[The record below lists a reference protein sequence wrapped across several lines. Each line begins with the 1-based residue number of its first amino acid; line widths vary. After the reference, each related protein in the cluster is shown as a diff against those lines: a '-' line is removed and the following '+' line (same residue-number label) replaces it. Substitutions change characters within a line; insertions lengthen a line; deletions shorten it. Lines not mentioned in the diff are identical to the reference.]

1 MKYSITLLTLFW
13 TLLAVG
19 QTTIGDFISSSSTT
33 EHLESIA
40 ANFDLTSTLQDGQN
54 LTVFA
59 PSDDAVEAYASSI
72 GQDIAV
78 FLESNEALEMIQ
90 YHVALDQEIL
100 FSSIGDGLEFST
112 ALGTTMEVSATNGVN
127 LANATSIVTAD
138 VALDNGIVHLL
149 DEVILPSMSIY
160 DWIDASSSH
169 NYVKIA
175 IDNANLTETFDAL
188 DAMTFFAPND
198 AAFIDFADAN
208 DLTIYDILYSP
219 DLSSIL
225 MEHLISESLA
235 YASELL
241 EDGSSTA
248 ASGNDLYVFMNA
260 SGAAQVNS
268 VPILA
273 TDIMTHNGLIHSI
286 AGIIQPI
293 DLLSDVLQAQG
304 LTLLDT
310 LLTETGLSPAINFS
324 GAEYTLFAPTD
335 SAIINFMAEVGA
347 TLEDFLTDPD
357 GLAEA
362 LLYHTTTGIAYAS
375 DLTDGM
381 QITMNSSPDET
392 TTVSFMGDS
401 IFINESMV
409 VAADIG
415 VFQGLIHIIDH
426 VLEQPESGCMDEM
439 SCNFN
444 EEAVLDDGSCYSI
457 DASISSEN
465 IACLNGITGSISVD
479 SVLFN
484 QTDDLAFVLF
494 DLDGNLLAENENGL
508 FEGLSANLYFVSVED
523 GEECGQVFMIEI
535 TQPDGEALEIVA
547 SSTQNEDGTIE
558 GSTTISGGLAPYSVE
573 WYEAS
578 TLEIVDAMNLVN
590 GTYIVSVIDA
600 NGCKVSEEIT
610 IDYASSIHSA
620 ERNSFRI
627 YPNPT
632 QGIIRLE
639 TALNGPVL
647 LNVFNSSGS
656 KVYEWSGFGS
666 NLSIVD
672 LSGFPNGFYS
682 IQMIHRL
689 SIEQQ
694 LLLKSDQ

>member
-1 MKYSITLLTLFW
+1 M
-13 TLLAVG
+13 G

-260 SGAAQVNS
+260 SGSAQVNS

-335 SAIINFMAEVGA
+335 SAIINFMAEVGS
-347 TLEDFLTDPD
+347 TLEDFLSDPD
-357 GLAEA
+357 GLTEA

-392 TTVSFMGDS
+392 TTVSFMADS

-444 EEAVLDDGSCYSI
+444 EEAVIDDGSCYSI
-457 DASISSEN
+457 DASISSED
-465 IACLNGITGSISVD
+465 IACLNGSTGSISVD
-479 SVLFN
+479 TVLFN
-484 QTDDLAFVLF
+484 QTDDLEFHLF
-494 DLDGNLLAENENGL
+494 DSDGNELAENETGV
-508 FEGLSANLYFVSVED
+508 FEELMAGMYFVGIED
-523 GEECGQVFMIEI
+523 GDDCGAIFMIQIIE
-535 TQPDGEALEIVA
+535 PDGEALEFEV

-578 TLEIVDAMNLVN
+578 TLEVVDATNLVN

-610 IDYASSIHSA
+610 IDYDSSIHSA
-620 ERNSFRI
+620 EGNSFRI

-632 QGIIRLE
+632 QGVFRFE

-656 KVYEWSGFGS
+656 KVYEWSGIGS

-672 LSGFPNGFYS
+672 LGEFPNGFYS

>member
-1 MKYSITLLTLFW
+1 MKYSITLLAVFW
-13 TLLAVG
+13 AALSIG
-19 QTTIGDFISSSSTT
+19 QSTIGEFITSAATT
-33 EHLESIA
+33 THLETIA
-40 ANFDLTSTLQDGQN
+40 ANFDLIETLQNEQN

-59 PSDDAVEAYASSI
+59 PNDNAVEAYANSLSMDISAFLSS
-72 GQDIAV
+72 D
-78 FLESNEALEMIQ
+78 EALQMIQ
-90 YHVALDQEIL
+90 YHVVLDQQIIFSEIA
-100 FSSIGDGLEFST
+100 DELEFET
-112 ALGTTMEVSATNGVN
+112 ALGTTMLASVTNGTN
-127 LANATSIVTAD
+127 SANETSVSTPD
-138 VALDNGIVHLL
+138 FVLDNGVVQLL
-149 DEVILPSMSIY
+149 DAVILPSMSIY
-160 DWIDASSSH
+160 DWIDGSSNH
-169 NYVKIA
+169 NYIKIA
-175 IDNANLTETFDAL
+175 IDNTNMAEMFQAI
-188 DAMTFFAPND
+188 DAMTFFAPTD
-198 AAFIDFADAN
+198 QSFIDFADAN
-208 DLTIYDILYSP
+208 DITIYDILYSP
-219 DLSSIL
+219 DLSAIL
-225 MEHLISESLA
+225 MDHLLGEA
-235 YASELL
+235 MMYAADLIGN
-241 EDGSSTA
+241 GSA
-248 ASGNDLYVFMNA
+248 VASSGTDLYVLLGA
-260 SGAAQVNS
+260 DGAASVNDAS
-268 VPILA
+268 ILS
-273 TDIMTHNGLIHSI
+273 TDIMTHNGLVHSI
-286 AGIIQPI
+286 EGIIEPLV
-293 DLLSDVLQAQG
+293 LLSDILQAQG

-310 LLTETGLSPAINFS
+310 LMTASGLNPAINFD

-335 SAIINFMAEVGA
+335 SAILDFMEETNA
-347 TLEDFLTDPD
+347 TLEDLLNPD

-362 LLYHTTTGIAYAS
+362 LLYHTTAGIAYAS

-457 DASISSEN
+457 DASISTEN
-465 IACLNGITGSISVD
+465 IACLNGITGSISID

-494 DLDGNLLAENENGL
+494 DLDGNLLAENETGL

-523 GEECGQVFMIEI
+523 GEECGQVFMLEI

-558 GSTTISGGLAPYSVE
+558 GSTTISGGLAPYSIE

-656 KVYEWSGFGS
+656 KVYEWSGIGS

-694 LLLKSDQ
+694 LLLKND

>member
-1 MKYSITLLTLFW
+1 MKYSITFLTLFW
-13 TLLAVG
+13 TILALG

-33 EHLESIA
+33 EHLETIA

-59 PSDDAVEAYASSI
+59 PSDDAVESYASSL
-72 GQDIAV
+72 GQDIGL

-100 FSSIGDGLEFST
+100 FSSIGDDLEFYT
-112 ALGTTMEVSATNGVN
+112 ALGTTMQVSATNGVN
-127 LANATSIVTAD
+127 LANAASIVTAD
-138 VALDNGIVHLL
+138 VALDNGTVHLL
-149 DEVILPSMSIY
+149 DEVIVPSMSIY

-175 IDNANLTETFDAL
+175 IDNANLMEMFDAL

-225 MEHLISESLA
+225 MEHLIAESLA
-235 YASELL
+235 YASDLL

-248 ASGNDLYVFMNA
+248 ASGNGLYVFMNA

-357 GLAEA
+357 GLTEA
-362 LLYHTTTGIAYAS
+362 LLYHTTSGIAYAS

-457 DASISSEN
+457 DASISTEN

-494 DLDGNLLAENENGL
+494 DLDGNLLAENETGL